1 MTTDTEEWNGSL
13 AQARS
18 QVDAYQRSA
27 MELADYLVEH
37 HKAGEVDDASV
48 AILDGYHV
56 GKTEVA
62 GAGRGEPGENT
73 LSAALR
79 LLKLAKARGAFDE
92 VRT

>member
-1 MTTDTEEWNGSL
+1 MTTEAEPWDGSL

-18 QVDAYQRSA
+18 QVEGYERWAKALGEYI
-27 MELADYLVEH
+27 VEH
-37 HKAGEVDDASV
+37 HRPGEVDDVSV

-56 GKTEVA
+56 GGTRVA
-62 GAGRGEPGENT
+62 GAAHGEPGENT
-73 LSAALR
+73 LAAALR